1 MEYPIDPAEIRK
13 MAQSPAGQQLISMLQ
28 KSGGENLQRAMNKAS
43 QGDYGDAK
51 AALSRLL
58 SSPEIQNLLR
68 QLEEEP

>member
-1 MEYPIDPAEIRK
+1 M
-13 MAQSPAGQQLISMLQ
+13 
-28 KSGGENLQRAMNKAS
+28 QRAMNKAS

-51 AALSRLL
+51 AALSGLL